1 MRTETDE
8 LYRAGRGLTRREAIG
23 RSAAALAAAG
33 SGVLLTACGGTPA
46 AGTPVTFL
54 AVVPFTTLTFAP
66 EMLADAAGY
75 FADQGLTP
83 DFQSTRGSPQAIQLV
98 IAGSAPISRIGQ
110 IEAVSHV
117 VTRGAPLMNVAT
129 VIKKTTIRI
138 ISSTAAPLREPRDF
152 AGKTL
157 GIPSQGGESETT
169 LDLLLASS
177 GIEPAAVTRQIVGVG
192 PGVFNLVQQGRVA
205 GFIVS
210 LDTAKILERQMEGVV
225 VLDPGDFIQSGA
237 QVYMVSADG
246 LERNRDIVRRYLEA
260 VYAAIDFMI
269 DDDGFDE
276 TLRIMRQKY
285 SFATLED
292 DAVAKASL
300 EDYRAAWTAEGRHN
314 VLRTVPE
321 SWRRG
326 YEELVQAGRVESG
339 RDPSE
344 WFTNDLVPTSR
355 NA

>member
-1 MRTETDE
+1 V
-8 LYRAGRGLTRREAIG
+8 IG

-33 SGVLLTACGGTPA
+33 SGALITACGGGTMP

-66 EMLADAAGY
+66 EMLADTAGY

-117 VTRGAPLMNVAT
+117 VTRDAPLMNVAT
-129 VIKKTTIRI
+129 VIKRTTIRI
-138 ISSTAAPLREPRDF
+138 ISSTAAPLREPGDF

-177 GIEPAAVTRQIVGVG
+177 GVDPASVARQIVGVG

-237 QVYMVSADG
+237 QVYMVSVEG
-246 LERNRDIVRRYLEA
+246 LAKNRDMIRKYLEA
-260 VYAAIDFMI
+260 VHAAIEFMI

-276 TLRIMRQKY
+276 TLRILRQKY
-285 SFATLED
+285 SFATLD
-292 DAVAKASL
+292 DEAVAKASL
-300 EDYRAAWTAEGRHN
+300 EDYRNAWTAEGRNN

-326 YEELVQAGRVESG
+326 YEELVQAGRVEGG

-344 WFTNDLVPTSR
+344 WYTNDLVPASR